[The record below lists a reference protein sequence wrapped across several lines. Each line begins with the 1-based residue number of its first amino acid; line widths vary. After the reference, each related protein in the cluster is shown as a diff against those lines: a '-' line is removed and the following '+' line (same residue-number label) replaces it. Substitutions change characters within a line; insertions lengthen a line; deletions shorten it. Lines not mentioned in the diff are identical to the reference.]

1 MKTKKSFCTLFAAIF
16 FVVALSPAYAH
27 LSPVS
32 PAYAQEIV
40 YPYWLSHQDYPPL
53 EFSERAVSVL
63 LMEFDN
69 HQILYKKEEEKLRSI
84 ASLTKLMTALL
95 VVEAVQ
101 RADLA
106 LEKRYPLEDGE
117 ALSSLG
123 PYDSRMGLQLGD
135 APSVRELL
143 QGMLVLSGNDA
154 ALYAASLVDPS
165 LETFVFRMNRRAEEL
180 GLNRTSFADPT
191 GLSAQNVSVA
201 HDLAL
206 FASYLISY
214 EAFDFIEYTSQP
226 FFTWNSTRKNTNAL
240 VGSYDGTDS
249 LKTGYIEE
257 SGFNLIVSSVRNKRR
272 ILLVLLGIPAP
283 SIPIGVKRRKDEAER
298 FLDYAYDTF
307 EYVRLPQREEQSKVW
322 GAKKNTL
329 VLETNERTLS
339 LPKNWLD
346 RIESDWKLDTE
357 VLFAPLEKGT
367 KLGDVVFYLQQQ
379 GTREQD
385 TREQDTREQ
394 GTREQGTREQGT
406 RDYLLQLPLYAQEA
420 AVQAN
425 VFKVLW
431 DKIVVSFQY

>member
-1 MKTKKSFCTLFAAIF
+1 
-16 FVVALSPAYAH
+16 
-27 LSPVS
+27 
-32 PAYAQEIV
+32 
-40 YPYWLSHQDYPPL
+40 
-53 EFSERAVSVL
+53 
-63 LMEFDN
+63 MEFDN
-69 HQILYKKEEEKLRSI
+69 HQILYKKGEEKLRSI

-101 RADLA
+101 RGDLA
-106 LEKRYPLEDGE
+106 LEKRYPLEDG
-117 ALSSLG
+117 AVLSSLG

-135 APSVRELL
+135 APSLRELL
-143 QGMLVLSGNDA
+143 QGILVLSGNDA
-154 ALYAASLVDPS
+154 ALYAASLVDPRI
-165 LETFVFRMNRRAEEL
+165 ETFVFRMNQRAEEL
-180 GLNRTSFADPT
+180 GLSRTTFADPT

-226 FFTWNSTRKNTNAL
+226 FFTWNSTRKNTNLL
-240 VGSYDGTDS
+240 VGSYAGTDS

-283 SIPIGVKRRKDEAER
+283 SIPIGVKRRKEEAER

-307 EYVRLPQREEQSKVW
+307 EYVLLPQRERQAKVW
-322 GAKKNTL
+322 GAKKDTL
-329 VLETNERTLS
+329 VLETYERKLS
-339 LPKNWLD
+339 LPKDWLD
-346 RIESDWKLDTE
+346 KIESDWKLDTE
-357 VLFAPLEKGT
+357 VLFAPLGKGT
-367 KLGDVVFYLQQQ
+367 KLGNVFFYFQN
-379 GTREQD
+379 QD
-385 TREQDTREQ
+385 
-394 GTREQGTREQGT
+394 T

-420 AVQAN
+420 SVKAN